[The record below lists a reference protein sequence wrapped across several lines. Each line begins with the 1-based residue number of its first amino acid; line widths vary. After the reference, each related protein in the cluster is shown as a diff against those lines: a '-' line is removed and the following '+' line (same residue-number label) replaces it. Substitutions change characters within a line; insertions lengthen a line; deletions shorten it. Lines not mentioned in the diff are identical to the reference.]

1 MKNLRTNINRTG
13 GFSLIELLVVMVI
26 VLVMSLAIFGIIWS
40 SESKKRTMTSAND
53 VNQSG
58 SYVMYQ
64 LEKSIRSA
72 GSGFSQ
78 SWQQT
83 FGCKLFANLAG
94 TGVILPYPSTL
105 AAPFASLSGTFRL
118 APVIIAKNKTTNN
131 MSSGNSSD
139 VLITMAGSAGYGEVA
154 TPFSSVATSTKLNL
168 INTVSFNPN
177 DLVLTVDQNTGGP
190 PGACMIEQVDSGF
203 VGGAGISALP
213 LSGNY
218 YADPISTQDLISYSN
233 NALVMNLG
241 NTNGNI
247 PAFQLIGVG
256 NNNVLYQYDLLQ
268 SGATANT
275 SIPIADGVFELHA
288 LYGVDTNGDGLVDTW
303 IDPATVGYDYA
314 TLEGGSAASVS
325 TLLTIKAI
333 RIGLIMR
340 TSLPEKAT
348 TPPATTGPLKLF
360 TDLGT
365 TLTYTRTL
373 TTAEKNYRYRTI
385 ESTIPLRNSLL
396 LN

>member
-1 MKNLRTNINRTG
+1 MKNPPTNINRTG

-94 TGVILPYPSTL
+94 TGVILPYPGTL

-131 MSSGNSSD
+131 MSSGNSD

-177 DLVLTVDQNTGGP
+177 DLVLTVDQNGGGVP
-190 PGACMIEQVDSGF
+190 SACMIEQIDSGF
-203 VGGAGISALP
+203 VGGAGITALP

-218 YADPISTQDLISYSN
+218 YADPISTQDLTNFSN
-233 NALVMNLG
+233 NGLVMNLG
-241 NTNGNI
+241 NVNGNI
-247 PAFQLIGVG
+247 PPFQLLGVG

-268 SGATANT
+268 SGATANSST
-275 SIPIADGVFELHA
+275 PIADGVFELHA
-288 LYGVDTNGDGLVDTW
+288 LYGVDNVGDGLVHIW
-303 IDPATVGYDYA
+303 VDPATTGYDYT
-314 TLEGGSAASVS
+314 TLESGTVASVN
-325 TLLTIKAI
+325 TLLSIKAI
-333 RIGLIMR
+333 RLGLIMR
-340 TSLPEKAT
+340 TSAPEKAT